1 MKARTGQADLTLR
14 IRPTD
19 LCRTAP
25 KNLDADQFVA
35 HLASTGLGGVSYV
48 VGRRDPEAPEVPE
61 WIVLDYADDA
71 HERVWRRACAHG
83 DGVLSYALVEDDSST
98 GYLSV
103 A

>member
-1 MKARTGQADLTLR
+1 MNARAGKTDLTLR

-19 LCRTAP
+19 LCRTPP
-25 KNLDADQFVA
+25 KSLGADQFVA
-35 HLASTGLGGVSYV
+35 HLCSTGLGSVSYIV
-48 VGRRDPEAPEVPE
+48 VRRDPEAPE

-71 HERVWRRACAHG
+71 HERVWRRARAHA
-83 DGVLSYALVEDDSST
+83 DGVLSYTLVEDDSSN